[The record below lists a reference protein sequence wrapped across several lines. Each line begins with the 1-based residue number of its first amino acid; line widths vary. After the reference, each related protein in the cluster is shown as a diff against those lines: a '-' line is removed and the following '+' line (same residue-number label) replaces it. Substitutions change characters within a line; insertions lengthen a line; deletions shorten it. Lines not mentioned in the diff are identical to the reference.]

1 MLEKYRHMSFFHKR
15 YIAYKKFETIERA
28 KSLRT
33 FMATVVGEVERL
45 QCFSLSNKIL
55 TDVLPKLPLLRV
67 LHLIHFNIREVPES
81 IGSLRHL
88 RYLNLSQSS
97 ITHLPEE
104 VCNLYNLQTLILFGC
119 SRLTNLPNNFLKLA
133 NYDILTLGIPR
144 FCFRC
149 C

>member
-1 MLEKYRHMSFFHKR
+1 
-15 YIAYKKFETIERA
+15 
-28 KSLRT
+28 
-33 FMATVVGEVERL
+33 MATVVGEVERL

-104 VCNLYNLQTLILFGC
+104 VCNLYNLHTLILFGC
-119 SRLTNLPNNFLKLA
+119 SRLTNLPNNFRKLA
-133 NYDILTLGIPR
+133 NYDILTLGIPH
-144 FCFRC
+144 FCFKC